1 MARFCWAAHL
11 QNTPIAV
18 RVTAILG
25 ALVVGVLILLT
36 IAFGVGLRALV
47 LQETRS
53 VVYEQAD
60 SIASR
65 LAGGESV
72 TAILQS
78 AISMQ
83 NELQIVT
90 YTGGAARAVTSDFS
104 LLPDTPVIDIP
115 PSREGQ
121 AQVTV
126 AGSAFQVVGV
136 RVPAQGRSAVSQ
148 GVIVAAPIDSQLAT
162 LRWDVLLVS
171 GVSLIASAFVTVV
184 VYRSVK
190 RSLQPVRQMSADVQA
205 IAGRTQVCDAVVDR
219 HALR

>member
-1 MARFCWAAHL
+1 MARFCGADHL

-65 LAGGESV
+65 VAGGESV

-83 NELQIVT
+83 NEL
-90 YTGGAARAVTSDFS
+90 
-104 LLPDTPVIDIP
+104 
-115 PSREGQ
+115 
-121 AQVTV
+121 
-126 AGSAFQVVGV
+126 
-136 RVPAQGRSAVSQ
+136 
-148 GVIVAAPIDSQLAT
+148 
-162 LRWDVLLVS
+162 
-171 GVSLIASAFVTVV
+171 
-184 VYRSVK
+184 
-190 RSLQPVRQMSADVQA
+190 
-205 IAGRTQVCDAVVDR
+205 
-219 HALR
+219 